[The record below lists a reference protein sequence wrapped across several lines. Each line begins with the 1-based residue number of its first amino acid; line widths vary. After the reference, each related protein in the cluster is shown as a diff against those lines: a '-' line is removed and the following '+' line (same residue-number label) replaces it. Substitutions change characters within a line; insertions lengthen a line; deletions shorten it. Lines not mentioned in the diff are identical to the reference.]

1 MKTNNEE
8 KTRTPYTF
16 PGYYEGDIFT
26 AQHETQSEARYYL
39 EKATELHNAII
50 SGGDTIEERRRKA
63 KEAEEALRMYAHS
76 LARAQKDEEDKYLDL
91 EYAALEE
98 AQYAKLE
105 AQYEGYEL

>member
-1 MKTNNEE
+1 MKTNEE
-8 KTRTPYTF
+8 KTLTPYTF
-16 PGYYEGDIFT
+16 AGYYEGVDK
-26 AQHETQSEARYYL
+26 AQHEAQNYL

-63 KEAEEALRMYAHS
+63 KEAEEALRMYAYS

-105 AQYEGYEL
+105 ARYEGYEL